1 MFFDA
6 LFFNYLSL
14 YLQGGLEPIMPVDR
28 KWMYKTPRLALAF
41 FENVTEFIVTAKRHC
56 LREKKDLIICSR
68 KSCKNNYA

>member
-1 MFFDA
+1 
-6 LFFNYLSL
+6 
-14 YLQGGLEPIMPVDR
+14 MPVDR